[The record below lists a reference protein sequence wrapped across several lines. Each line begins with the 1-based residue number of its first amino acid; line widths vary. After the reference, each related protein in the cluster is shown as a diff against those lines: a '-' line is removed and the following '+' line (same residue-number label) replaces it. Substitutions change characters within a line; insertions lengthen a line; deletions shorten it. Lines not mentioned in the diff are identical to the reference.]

1 MKNFDKIVDKSIE
14 IMNIEFSKNADV
26 ATIKKHIQHY
36 YEMLM
41 YNIVSIAVVVSLTH
55 NVKKLK
61 TDHIEYVKDYIKS
74 KCTVKSKLHGGSMC
88 GSASTDGLSQGQTT
102 QSGGTALPSEYC
114 GYSIDPSPY
123 SAGNGNDPSVSTID
137 WEGGI
142 ARQAINTS
150 VDYPSNMAG
159 GARTHA
165 AELVHFIC
173 VNRDVKSYVKELL
186 NKHSVSVDKK
196 AMHILLHL
204 IEIHIHCLLKDLK
217 NKGPLTLVKI
227 EKVFKSKAH
236 AIFN

>member
-26 ATIKKHIQHY
+26 TMIKKHIQHY

-41 YNIVSIAVVVSLTH
+41 YNIVSIAVVISLTH

-61 TDHIEYVKDYIKS
+61 TNHMEYVKDYIKS
-74 KCTVKSKLHGGSMC
+74 KCTVKSNLHGGSMC
-88 GSASTDGLSQGQTT
+88 GSAAADGLSQGQVIQT
-102 QSGGTALPSEYC
+102 GGTALPSEYC

-123 SAGNGNDPSVSTID
+123 SAGNGNDPSVSTVD
-137 WEGGI
+137 WQGGI
-142 ARQAINTS
+142 ARQAIESTFT
-150 VDYPSNMAG
+150 G
-159 GARTHA
+159 GAKTHA

-186 NKHSVSVDKK
+186 KKHSTEIDKK
-196 AMHILLHL
+196 AMHILLHI

-217 NKGPLTLVKI
+217 NKGPLTIVKI

>member
-14 IMNIEFSKNADV
+14 IMNIEFNKNADV
-26 ATIKKHIQHY
+26 SMIKKHIQHY

-41 YNIVSIAVVVSLTH
+41 YNVVSIAVVIALTH

-61 TDHIEYVKDYIKS
+61 LTHMEYVKEYIKS

-88 GSASTDGLSQGQTT
+88 GSAASDGLSQGQVT
-102 QSGGTALPSEYC
+102 QSGGTSLPSEYC

-123 SAGNGNDPSVSTID
+123 SAGNGDEQSVSTVD
-137 WEGGI
+137 WQSGI

-150 VDYPSNMAG
+150 VDYPGNMAG

-173 VNRDVKSYVKELL
+173 INRDVKSYVKELL
-186 NKHSVSVDKK
+186 NKHSTLIDKK
-196 AMHILLHL
+196 AMHVLLHL
-204 IEIHIHCLLKDLK
+204 IEVHIHCLLKDLK
-217 NKGPLTLVKI
+217 NKGPLTIVKI